1 MIVITI
7 ILTRLTTNSSM
18 VLGPRVETMG
28 YETSRHFRGR
38 PLQCQRKAHSWL
50 GKVTGLARKSY
61 RILTGADSQYERS
74 AIRVPEFRRGL
85 NNENPPQYCGGF
97 RCFSSVLICRGVR
110 GRPILAIC
118 HSRKGA
124 HGGTPLDAPTGH
136 YFCFRTSARTSRR
149 SDPENYVAKRSECR

>member
-28 YETSRHFRGR
+28 HETSRHFRGR

-110 GRPILAIC
+110 PWA
-118 HSRKGA
+118 
-124 HGGTPLDAPTGH
+124 PLDAPTGH